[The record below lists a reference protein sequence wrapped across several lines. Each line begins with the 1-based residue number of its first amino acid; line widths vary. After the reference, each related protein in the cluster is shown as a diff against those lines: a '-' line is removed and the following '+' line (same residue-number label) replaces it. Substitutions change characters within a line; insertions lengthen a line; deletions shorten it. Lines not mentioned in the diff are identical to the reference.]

1 MACAP
6 NDVLSSNPLVVSAG
20 DFVTFF
26 HELKQADYLTAC
38 LMHKHFDSVRHRAL
52 NAINRS
58 FRLPQP
64 GGETPL
70 PLRKLI
76 PMLCLEDIAEAR
88 AMVEHYGIETRGD
101 NLLLRAPVTCALL
114 NRDCR
119 RVLLREPSCVLW
131 VSRAAAAATSPHG
144 VTPRAT
150 LSTCRCA
157 ALTAS
162 SRRNYLARGWRRF

>member
-64 GGETPL
+64 GGVPL
-70 PLRKLI
+70 CSYFRVQLPAGLS
-76 PMLCLEDIAEAR
+76 PAR
-88 AMVEHYGIETRGD
+88 SWGH
-101 NLLLRAPVTCALL
+101 VTGRMDVACS
-114 NRDCR
+114 
-119 RVLLREPSCVLW
+119 EK
-131 VSRAAAAATSPHG
+131 SRASPVQGHLVTAYAAS
-144 VTPRAT
+144 
-150 LSTCRCA
+150 
-157 ALTAS
+157 LT
-162 SRRNYLARGWRRF
+162 